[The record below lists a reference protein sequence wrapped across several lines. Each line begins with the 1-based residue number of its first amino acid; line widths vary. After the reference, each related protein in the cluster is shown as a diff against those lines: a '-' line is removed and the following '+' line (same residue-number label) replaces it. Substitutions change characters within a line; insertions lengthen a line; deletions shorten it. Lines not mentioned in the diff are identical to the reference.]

1 MPDELLNYSPDNWAH
16 KALILMDEANALVNW
31 GAVSHPNTDKYKT
44 AAKAFWDVCH
54 LLAQERTRLHNGG
67 VQAPCAAS
75 CARSPG
81 TKC

>member
-1 MPDELLNYSPDNWAH
+1 VCD
-16 KALILMDEANALVNW
+16 KFEADHVGMNCTRCEHDY
-31 GAVSHPNTDKYKT
+31 G
-44 AAKAFWDVCH
+44 CH
-54 LLAQERTRLHNGG
+54 TEARSNGG